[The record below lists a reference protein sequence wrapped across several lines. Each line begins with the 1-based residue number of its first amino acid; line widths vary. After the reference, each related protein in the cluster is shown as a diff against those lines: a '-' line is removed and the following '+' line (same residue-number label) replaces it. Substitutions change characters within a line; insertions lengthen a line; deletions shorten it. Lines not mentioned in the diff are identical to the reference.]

1 MHHLSSP
8 SSKIVEA
15 GSEAVNPKGAGPRHP
30 WDKESSELLGVWA
43 LQPPIPDRKTNP
55 TLLFPNA
62 RVHPGSDLSFGV
74 RRGEGT
80 EPF

>member
-8 SSKIVEA
+8 SSKVAEA

-30 WDKESSELLGVWA
+30 WDKESPELLGVWA

-62 RVHPGSDLSFGV
+62 RAHPGSDLSFGV
-74 RRGEGT
+74 R
-80 EPF
+80 